1 MILKSM
7 SRKGQGR
14 VHFPQLY
21 DYISRDAQKEN
32 QIWHNFMH
40 HQPDRATTVTRFL
53 DNAKHIKQDAR
64 HNVLY
69 HEVIS
74 LTRHSGSQTD
84 RQIAALRQL
93 AQSYLQQRAPGQLA
107 YGAIHLDKDH
117 SVHLHLMISAND
129 IGNRRRVRLPKANFL
144 KIQRNIEEQLQRD
157 YPELEERSIYNRED
171 RAREKTSDREQ
182 NLKKR
187 TKAPSKKDLLRE
199 KLKRAFTKASTK
211 EEARKE
217 LTSQGIE
224 LIERGKTLTAVEGKL
239 RCRLT
244 TLNLQESF
252 EKICNPE
259 SPKDTRKEFLKEL
272 KDIRA
277 RKRDLDRE
285 NDGPY
290 FNL

>member
-7 SRKGQGR
+7 SRKGSAR

-21 DYISRDAQKEN
+21 DYISRDAQPEN
-32 QIWHNFMH
+32 RIWQNFMH
-40 HQPDRATTVTRFL
+40 HEPDRATTLRGFL
-53 DNAKHIKQDAR
+53 DNARHIKQDAR

-74 LTRHSGSQTD
+74 LTRHPGSQTD

-107 YGAIHLDKDH
+107 FGAIHLDKDH

-129 IGNRRRVRLPKANFL
+129 IGNKRRVRLPKADFL

-157 YPELEERSIYNRED
+157 YPELEECSIYNRGD
-171 RAREKTSDREQ
+171 RTRGNTSDREQ
-182 NLKKR
+182 NLKNR

-199 KLKRAFTKASTK
+199 KLGRAFAQASNRAEAK
-211 EEARKE
+211 EKLA
-217 LTSQGIE
+217 SQGID
-224 LIERGKTLTAVEGKL
+224 LVERGKTITAVEGKL

-244 TLNLQESF
+244 TLNLQASYEEVGKTTSATPEKSQAPSETPMQDFFRNKEKPSF
-252 EKICNPE
+252 E
-259 SPKDTRKEFLKEL
+259 
-272 KDIRA
+272 
-277 RKRDLDRE
+277 RDR
-285 NDGPY
+285 
-290 FNL
+290 

>member
-7 SRKGQGR
+7 SRKGSAR

-21 DYISRDAQKEN
+21 DYISRDAQREN
-32 QIWHNFMH
+32 QIWHNLMH
-40 HQPDRATTVTRFL
+40 HEPDRATTLKGFK
-53 DNAKHIKQDAR
+53 DNARHIKQDQR

-69 HEVIS
+69 HEIIS
-74 LTRHSGSQTD
+74 LTRHPRSEVS
-84 RQIAALRQL
+84 RQIAALREL
-93 AQSYLQQRAPGQLA
+93 ARSYLEQRAPQQLA

-117 SVHLHLMISAND
+117 SVHLHLMISANN
-129 IGNRRRVRLPKANFL
+129 IGNKRRVRIPKADFL

-157 YPELEERSIYNRED
+157 YPELEERSIYNRKN
-171 RAREKTSDREQ
+171 RTRGKTSDREQ
-182 NLKKR
+182 NLKNR

-199 KLKRAFTKASTK
+199 KLERAFAKASTE